1 MFNRQVVMDPLEA
14 AELCRILNPRYAV
27 PIHYAYT
34 GGPIGD
40 RLLVKH
46 DDGTPETFVQ
56 AAAELATGTT
66 TCILVPGEPLMIRAL
81 QNV

>member
-46 DDGTPETFVQ
+46 DGTPEAFVQ
-56 AAAELATGTT
+56 AAAELATETT
-66 TCILVPGEPLMIRAL
+66 TSILAPGEPLTIRAL
-81 QNV
+81 QKV